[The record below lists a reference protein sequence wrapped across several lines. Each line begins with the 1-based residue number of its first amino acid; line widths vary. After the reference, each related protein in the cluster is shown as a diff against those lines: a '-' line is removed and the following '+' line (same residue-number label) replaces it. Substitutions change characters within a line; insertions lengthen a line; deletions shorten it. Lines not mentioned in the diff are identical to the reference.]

1 MLMSNQQ
8 RAQLIADQPKTKQ
21 RRMGKWIVKNDLN
34 IDQTWEAM
42 LEMDDRTFAAF
53 RRMVDAVAK
62 DRAEPSEQRRDLS

>member
-1 MLMSNQQ
+1 MLISKRQ
-8 RAQLIADQPKTKQ
+8 RRQLIEDQPKTKQ
-21 RRMGKWIVKNDLN
+21 RRMNKWIIKNDLN

-62 DRAEPSEQRRDLS
+62 DRAEPSEQRRDFS